1 MTIYTRIA
9 LVLTLMVASL
19 AHAEKPLAYTP
30 PHETHTHDLSVG
42 FLSHKVG
49 SSLVSYAR
57 TLWSNENHE
66 LYAGAGTLVALNTA
80 ALGWKSYLM
89 RDVVDVYVVGAV
101 LVMAGMSDNIS
112 PAPFVSTGIEI
123 GFWDNYFFNG
133 GVNTI
138 ARVYYEG
145 GEFYRKPE
153 LLVFGQASL
162 SYRW

>member
-1 MTIYTRIA
+1 MIRFGIILAT
-9 LVLTLMVASL
+9 LVFVASS
-19 AHAEKPLAYTP
+19 AYAEAPARQTPHA
-30 PHETHTHDLSVG
+30 THTFLWWAFEPQVG
-42 FLSHKVG
+42 T
-49 SSLVSYAR
+49 SLVSYAR
-57 TLWSNENHE
+57 TLWANEDHE
-66 LYAGAGTLVALNTA
+66 LYAGVGTLVALNTA

-89 RDVVDVYVVGAV
+89 RDAIDVYVVGAV
-101 LVMAGMSDNIS
+101 LVMAGMSDNIF

-153 LLVFGQASL
+153 LVVFGQGSL

>member
-1 MTIYTRIA
+1 MMRGFVCILAI
-9 LVLTLMVASL
+9 LCSVDEV
-19 AHAEKPLAYTP
+19 AHAQQPSVPAPQYQQEV
-30 PHETHTHDLSVG
+30 SVG

>member
-1 MTIYTRIA
+1 MKRFGIILAT
-9 LVLTLMVASL
+9 LVFVASS
-19 AHAEKPLAYTP
+19 AYAEAPARQTPHA
-30 PHETHTHDLSVG
+30 THTQDLSVG

-49 SSLVSYAR
+49 TSLVSYAR
-57 TLWSNENHE
+57 TLWSNEDHE

-101 LVMAGMSDNIS
+101 LVMAGMSDNIF
-112 PAPFVSTGIEI
+112 PAPFVSSGIEI

-145 GEFYRKPE
+145 GDFYRTPE
-153 LLVFGQASL
+153 LLVFGQVSL

>member
-1 MTIYTRIA
+1 MR
-9 LVLTLMVASL
+9 LLRGVLILCFLFASI
-19 AHAEKPLAYTP
+19 AHAEKPLADSP
-30 PHETHTHDLSVG
+30 SPKHTHDLSVG

-57 TLWSNENHE
+57 TLWANEDHE
-66 LYAGAGTLVALNTA
+66 LYAGVGTLIALNTA

-89 RDVVDVYVVGAV
+89 RDAIDVYVVGAV
-101 LVMAGMSDNIS
+101 LVMAGMSDNIF
-112 PAPFVSTGIEI
+112 PAPFVATGIEI

-153 LLVFGQASL
+153 LVVFGQGSL
-162 SYRW
+162 AYRW

>member
-1 MTIYTRIA
+1 MKNFGIILAA
-9 LVLTLMVASL
+9 LVFVASN
-19 AHAEKPLAYTP
+19 AHAEAPASQTP
-30 PHETHTHDLSVG
+30 HKTHTHDLSVG

-49 SSLVSYAR
+49 TSLVSYAR
-57 TLWSNENHE
+57 TLWANEDHE
-66 LYAGAGTLVALNTA
+66 LYAGVGTLVALNTA

-89 RDVVDVYVVGAV
+89 RDFVDVYVVGAA
-101 LVMAGMSDNIS
+101 LVMAGMTDKII

-153 LLVFGQASL
+153 LVVFGQGSL